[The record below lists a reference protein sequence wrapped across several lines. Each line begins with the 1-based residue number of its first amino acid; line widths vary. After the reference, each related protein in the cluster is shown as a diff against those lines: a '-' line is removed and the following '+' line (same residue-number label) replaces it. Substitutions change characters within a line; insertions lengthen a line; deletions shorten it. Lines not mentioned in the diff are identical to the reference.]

1 MNSTLYLIDAS
12 PYIFRGFFSIPSKIK
27 TPSGESANAIYGYT
41 EFLIQFLKKTTPTH
55 LAVTFDGSLTTSFR
69 NEIYPEYKAQR
80 ELPPPE
86 LVAQMEG
93 CIQVTQAMGM
103 QTFIDDKF
111 ESDDLIGTLVTL
123 FSEQFEKVVI
133 LSSDK
138 DFAQLVNEKV
148 ALWDFARDTIY
159 DEKLVQ
165 EKFGV
170 RPDQIIDY
178 IALMGDAVDN
188 IPGIPGIGP
197 KSASVMLNEFGSLDN
212 IYNTIGEIK
221 KLNVRG
227 AKSLKA
233 KIVEGHDSALLSRKL
248 AKIKLDIP
256 LEIGLETLTYSGV
269 KLSEIDPMFDE
280 LGFTQMRNRVPV
292 SLK

>member
-27 TPSGESANAIYGYT
+27 TPAGEPANAIYGYT
-41 EFLIQFLKKTTPTH
+41 EFLIQFLKKTVPTH
-55 LAVTFDGSLTTSFR
+55 LAVAFDGSLTTSFR
-69 NEIYPEYKAQR
+69 NEIYPAYKAQR

-86 LVAQMEG
+86 LEEQIG
-93 CIQVTQAMGM
+93 RCIQVTQAMGM

-111 ESDDLIGTLVTL
+111 EADDLIGTLVTL

-138 DFAQLVNEKV
+138 DFSQFVNAKTS
-148 ALWDFARDTIY
+148 LWDFARDIVY
-159 DEKLVQ
+159 DEKAVQ
-165 EKFGV
+165 QKFGV
-170 RPDQIIDY
+170 RPDQIVDY

-188 IPGIPGIGP
+188 IPGIPGIGS
-197 KSASVMLNEFGSLDN
+197 KSASILLNEFGSLDN
-212 IYNTIGEIK
+212 IYNKIGEIE

-233 KIVEGHDSALLSRKL
+233 KIVEGHDKALLSRKL
-248 AKIKLDIP
+248 AEIKLDIP
-256 LEIGLETLTYSGV
+256 LKVTLETLKCSGV
-269 KLSEIDPMFDE
+269 NKVEIDSLFE
-280 LGFTQMRNRVPV
+280 EFGFTQIRSRVPE
-292 SLK
+292 SSA